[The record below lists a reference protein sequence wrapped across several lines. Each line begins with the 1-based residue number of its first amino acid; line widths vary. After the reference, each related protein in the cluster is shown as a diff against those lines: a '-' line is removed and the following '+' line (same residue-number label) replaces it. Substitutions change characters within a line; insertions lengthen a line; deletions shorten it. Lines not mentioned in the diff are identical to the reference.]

1 MRYLCKDHRKEFSR
15 NPKQAAQS
23 WQEII
28 MRARSLFHLQ
38 HWDQAVVI
46 YGNAFEISEILLTN
60 SQTKFSIDR
69 YLRTALE
76 FAYALRKSQ
85 TPCNLEAFLPHVKK
99 QMALTKTCDNLSYLI
114 QPIEEVINLPI
125 HMADHWL
132 TALLSLDAIE
142 HRVLH

>member
-1 MRYLCKDHRKEFSR
+1 MRYLCNDHRREFTR
-15 NPKQAAQS
+15 NPQQAAQS

-28 MRARSLFHLQ
+28 MRARDLFYLEY
-38 HWDQAVVI
+38 WDQAVVI

-60 SQTKFSIDR
+60 SQTQFSIDR

-85 TPCNLEAFLPHVKK
+85 TPCNLKAFLPHVKK
-99 QMALTKTCDNLSYLI
+99 QLSLTKTTAHLPQLI

-132 TALLSLDAIE
+132 TALLSLGAIE

>member
-1 MRYLCKDHRKEFSR
+1 
-15 NPKQAAQS
+15 
-23 WQEII
+23 

-38 HWDQAVVI
+38 CWEQAVMI

-60 SQTKFSIDR
+60 SQTKFSTDR

-76 FAYALRKSQ
+76 FAYVLRKSQ

-99 QMALTKTCDNLSYLI
+99 QLVQTKSSVNLSYLI
-114 QPIEEVINLPI
+114 QPIEEVIQLPI

-132 TALLSLDAIE
+132 TALLSLDSIE

>member
-1 MRYLCKDHRKEFSR
+1 
-15 NPKQAAQS
+15 
-23 WQEII
+23 

-60 SQTKFSIDR
+60 SQSKFSIDR

-76 FAYALRKSQ
+76 FAYAMRKSQ
-85 TPCNLEAFLPHVKK
+85 TPCNLESFLRHVKK
-99 QMALTKTCDNLSYLI
+99 QIALTKTTTDLSYLI

>member
-99 QMALTKTCDNLSYLI
+99 QMALTKTRDDLSYLI

>member
-28 MRARSLFHLQ
+28 MRARTLFHLE
-38 HWDQAVVI
+38 HWEQAVVI
-46 YGNAFEISEILLTN
+46 YGNAFEIAEILLTN
-60 SQTKFSIDR
+60 SQTQFSTDR
-69 YLRTALE
+69 YLRSALE
-76 FAYALRKSQ
+76 FAYVLRKSQ
-85 TPCNLEAFLPHVKK
+85 TPCNLKAFLPHVKK
-99 QMALTKTCDNLSYLI
+99 QLSLSKTTADVPHLT
-114 QPIEEVINLPI
+114 QPIDEVINLPI

-132 TALLSLDAIE
+132 SALLSLDAIE